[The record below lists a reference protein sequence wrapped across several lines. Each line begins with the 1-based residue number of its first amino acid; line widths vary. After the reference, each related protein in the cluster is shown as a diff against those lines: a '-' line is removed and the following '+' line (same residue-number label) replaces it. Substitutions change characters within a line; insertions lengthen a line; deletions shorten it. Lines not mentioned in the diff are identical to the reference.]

1 MVQKLD
7 NAKHFDVLMLMY
19 NLIEYDKKYTKKT
32 NPKITILEIL
42 VYKIQPEIMQSKIFT
57 RFNFITK
64 PCVGNG
70 HNKNLWQYHK
80 DYLNDKITDSELFK
94 FESKITVRNLA
105 AANTRDVETDMLLEC
120 LSHL

>member
-42 VYKIQPEIMQSKIFT
+42 VYKIQPEIMKSKIFT

-64 PCVGNG
+64 PCS
-70 HNKNLWQYHK
+70 Q
-80 DYLNDKITDSELFK
+80 E
-94 FESKITVRNLA
+94 
-105 AANTRDVETDMLLEC
+105 
-120 LSHL
+120 

>member
-42 VYKIQPEIMQSKIFT
+42 VYKIQPEIMQSKTFT
-57 RFNFITK
+57 RLHRLQSLLLCFVLHIPNIFSL
-64 PCVGNG
+64 
-70 HNKNLWQYHK
+70 NLNYI
-80 DYLNDKITDSELFK
+80 ITD
-94 FESKITVRNLA
+94 
-105 AANTRDVETDMLLEC
+105 
-120 LSHL
+120 